1 MDQQKF
7 QDQNQFKKIINNKN
21 KNKNLNQELMLIIPL
36 ISLLVLL

>member
-7 QDQNQFKKIINNKN
+7 QDQNQFKKIINNQN
-21 KNKNLNQELMLIIPL
+21 QNLNQELMLIIPL